1 MFMKKCLSVAR
12 TRLLQLIQVLIPVTF
27 LIVALVVSRNMDK
40 NKTSDLPKLP
50 LTLESY
56 NDPVVLIQS
65 NFNDFYSR
73 SYLESVKGH
82 QVKNV
87 TSITQTMLDLVRSW
101 PLRAKLIVVLQ
112 SSAIPSTVKRR
123 YLVGASFTQNERN
136 ETILTAWFNNNPY
149 HTPPLA
155 LGLMLDCVYK
165 GVLGKNH
172 SLSFANYP
180 LPFTTDTK
188 VKIFPKTTL
197 QSTILAAATLERK
210 RNGFPVSFQYCLQYG
225 ICVFVLYFIQRP
237 RKSL

>member
-1 MFMKKCLSVAR
+1 MKKCLSVAR

-87 TSITQTMLDLVRSW
+87 TSITQTMLDLVRS
-101 PLRAKLIVVLQ
+101 
-112 SSAIPSTVKRR
+112 
-123 YLVGASFTQNERN
+123 
-136 ETILTAWFNNNPY
+136 
-149 HTPPLA
+149 
-155 LGLMLDCVYK
+155 
-165 GVLGKNH
+165 
-172 SLSFANYP
+172 
-180 LPFTTDTK
+180 
-188 VKIFPKTTL
+188 
-197 QSTILAAATLERK
+197 
-210 RNGFPVSFQYCLQYG
+210 
-225 ICVFVLYFIQRP
+225 
-237 RKSL
+237 

>member
-1 MFMKKCLSVAR
+1 MFHFQVLSKKVQPLTGLALIKNQFLAMFMKKCLSVAR

-87 TSITQTMLDLVRSW
+87 TSITQTMLDLVRS
-101 PLRAKLIVVLQ
+101 
-112 SSAIPSTVKRR
+112 
-123 YLVGASFTQNERN
+123 
-136 ETILTAWFNNNPY
+136 
-149 HTPPLA
+149 
-155 LGLMLDCVYK
+155 
-165 GVLGKNH
+165 
-172 SLSFANYP
+172 
-180 LPFTTDTK
+180 
-188 VKIFPKTTL
+188 
-197 QSTILAAATLERK
+197 
-210 RNGFPVSFQYCLQYG
+210 
-225 ICVFVLYFIQRP
+225 
-237 RKSL
+237 

>member
-1 MFMKKCLSVAR
+1 MFHFQVLSKKVRPLTGLALIKNQFLAMFMKKCLSVAR

-87 TSITQTMLDLVRSW
+87 TSITQTMLDLVRS
-101 PLRAKLIVVLQ
+101 
-112 SSAIPSTVKRR
+112 
-123 YLVGASFTQNERN
+123 
-136 ETILTAWFNNNPY
+136 
-149 HTPPLA
+149 
-155 LGLMLDCVYK
+155 
-165 GVLGKNH
+165 
-172 SLSFANYP
+172 
-180 LPFTTDTK
+180 
-188 VKIFPKTTL
+188 
-197 QSTILAAATLERK
+197 
-210 RNGFPVSFQYCLQYG
+210 
-225 ICVFVLYFIQRP
+225 
-237 RKSL
+237 